1 MDGNSAFRSA
11 ADRPDDR
18 YDVAILGGGLAGLTL
33 ARQLKLARPETAVLV
48 AEKRAGPAPDA
59 AFKVGESTVEI
70 SAHYFSEVVQMR
82 DHLNHDQLRKSGLRY
97 FFPADGN
104 HDITRRYEWG
114 PSDFGAKASYQV
126 DRGRFENALWEANLD
141 LGVHVIDGC
150 AVDEVDLRDGEDH
163 LVRLTRNGEPAEV
176 RARWVVDASG
186 RAATLKRKL
195 GLQKEAE
202 HTINSAWLRLG
213 GGIDIEDWS
222 DDEAWRSRIARPGVR
237 HASTNHLMGEG
248 YWVWLIPLVSGP
260 ISVGIVADPRHHP
273 YEEINTLEAAL
284 DWFDRH
290 EPQLGEVIRS
300 RQDQIEDFLR
310 IRNFAHSCQRV
321 YSPQRWAL
329 TGDAGCFADPLY
341 SPGSDFIAL
350 ANTFITDLATRDL
363 DGEDV
368 GERLEFLNGHF
379 LQLFEAYLRIYTN
392 HYPEFGNQQVMAF
405 KLLWDFSIYWSINA
419 LRFVNGKVTDLAF
432 TQAVGPHLAAVFGI
446 TAAMQALFQDW
457 HRRITPS
464 PHPGFVATNNI
475 PIVHDKQARLDSPV
489 PDEELKTMF
498 ADNVQFLRALAVLIF
513 HQAVRSTG
521 QTLDESQPID
531 PAKATLDASRWEA
544 ELFSD
549 DGLSLQQARELA
561 PGVEEHWLDQAPVAT

>member
-1 MDGNSAFRSA
+1 MDGTSEFRSA
-11 ADRPDDR
+11 AERPDDR

-33 ARQLKLARPETAVLV
+33 ARQLKLARPETSVLV

-82 DHLNHDQLRKSGLRY
+82 DHLEHEQLRKSGLRY
-97 FFPADGN
+97 FFPGDGN
-104 HDITRRYEWG
+104 RDIAQRYEWG
-114 PSDFGAKASYQV
+114 PSDFGAKASYQL
-126 DRGRFENALWEANLD
+126 DRGRFENALWTASLD
-141 LGVHVIDGC
+141 LGVAVIDGC
-150 AVDEVDLRDGEDH
+150 RVDEVDLRDDEH
-163 LVRLTRNGEPAEV
+163 VLTLARGDETFEV
-176 RARWVVDASG
+176 RARWVVDATG

-195 GLQKEAE
+195 GLAKDAE

-213 GGIDIEDWS
+213 GGIDIEEWS
-222 DDEAWRSRIARPGVR
+222 DDSAWRSRIARPGVR

-260 ISVGIVADPRHHP
+260 ISVGIVADPRLHP
-273 YEEINTLEAAL
+273 YEQINTLEGAL
-284 DWFDRH
+284 DWFDEH

-300 RQDQIEDFLR
+300 RRDQIEDFLR
-310 IRNFAHSCQRV
+310 IRDFAYSCERV
-321 YSPQRWAL
+321 YSPQRWCL
-329 TGDAGCFADPLY
+329 TGDAGVFADPLY

-363 DGEDV
+363 NGEDV

-419 LRFVNGKVTDLAF
+419 LRFVNGKVTDLPF
-432 TQAVGPHLAAVFGI
+432 TQAVGPHLMAVFEL
-446 TAAMQALFQDW
+446 TARMQALFQEW
-457 HRRITPS
+457 HTRSTAS
-464 PHPGFVATNNI
+464 PQPGFVATNNI
-475 PIVHDKQARLDSPV
+475 PIVHDKQARLDSRV
-489 PDEELKTMF
+489 PDEELKKMF
-498 ADNVQFLRALAVLIF
+498 AENTDFLRALAVLIF

-521 QTLDESQPID
+521 QTLDETQPID
-531 PAKATLDASRWEA
+531 PTRITLDADRWEQ